1 VTSPTPADAAAEI
14 ERLRAELR
22 ATQQRLQAVVQAS
35 GELLGTLEFELD
47 AQGELRLARADAMA
61 DRLLDKACAPFLGQP
76 ILRFLPGFRGEKLP
90 DELAGVARDGGLVGP
105 AATLGEGMLSGHNY
119 QFFAFQSASDRV
131 VVKFW
136 EAVNPSQA
144 MRMAQRSQQQ
154 LEVVFEQS
162 PVAISMSRES
172 DGVYVDVN
180 AEWCRLTG
188 VPFDQALGRTAID
201 LGFWRD
207 RAQRDAN
214 TQHMREVGHLRNLDL
229 PFVRADGER
238 RILQLNGS
246 RIEIDGTSYFMS
258 YLKDVTAERAAQA
271 ALAESEQRLKDS
283 NHHLSQQIALFESM
297 ESLATVGHWVSRP
310 GGDGLIWSAGL
321 YALAG
326 LEPGSVGDTAAGRSR
341 ILEEDRPTFEA
352 ARARLDGATVEYRWA
367 HPDGRVRWLRSRM
380 HRRTRGGVAILDFG
394 VVQDITAER
403 NAALAL
409 QDRLAFI
416 QTITSRV
423 PGVVYQLRRRPDGR
437 FQFLYISEPVREIY
451 RGVAPEEVLRDA
463 TCTMSLHH
471 PDDLPS
477 FIATLQ
483 ESARDLTPWRHE
495 YRLLFP
501 DGTVTWLFG
510 QAVPEA
516 EPDGGVLWNGVTTDI
531 TPRKL
536 VQERLLESEARFRAL
551 TELSSDWY
559 WEQDE
564 QFRFVRFEGAL
575 GGGDD
580 RGGFPSYGKTRW
592 EVGAL
597 NMRETDWEA
606 HRAVLRAHHT
616 FHDLELQEVDAQGA
630 TFWVTVSGEPIFDAQ
645 GAFKGYRGIGRNITS
660 RKQAEEKIERL
671 AFFDLLTGLP
681 NRRLLMDRLQ
691 HALALGER
699 AWRPGALLFIDLD
712 NFKDLNDTQGH
723 DTGDQLL
730 KQVAIRLGECVRGA
744 DTVARL
750 GGDEFVVML
759 EELST
764 EPGEAATLAEAV
776 ARKILATLN
785 QPYRLGGQE
794 HHSTPSIGIALFH
807 DQLSSV
813 DDLLKRADLAMYQAK
828 AAGRNTLRF
837 FDPQMQVVVA
847 ARAELEGDLRQGLQR
862 QELLLHYQPVVD
874 VAGCVIG
881 VEALVRWR
889 HPRRGMVSPAEFIPV
904 AEQSGLILPLGH
916 WVLAQAC
923 AQLVAWSAL
932 PATAR
937 LTVAVNVS
945 ARQFRQADFATQ
957 LLELLRLSG
966 ANPYRLKLEITESLL
981 LSDIDDAI
989 QKMTELRS
997 IGVSFALDDF
1007 GTGYSSLAYLKR
1019 LPLEQLK
1026 IDQSFVRD
1034 VMTDPNDAAIA
1045 QAVLTLGRSLG
1056 LTVVAEGVE
1065 TPEQHALLRS
1075 HGCCVFQGYL
1085 FGRPVP
1091 VEALD
1096 LRSAAQAISS
1106 ISWMI

>member
-1 VTSPTPADAAAEI
+1 MTSQTPTEAAAEI
-14 ERLRAELR
+14 ARLRTELQAAR
-22 ATQQRLQAVVQAS
+22 QRLQAVVQAS
-35 GELLGTLEFELD
+35 GSVLGTLEFELD
-47 AQGELRLARADAMA
+47 LGGELVLSQADAMA
-61 DRLLDKACAPFLGQP
+61 DNLLGKSCTPFFGRS
-76 ILRFLPGFRGEKLP
+76 ILAFLPGLRVTAVP
-90 DELAGVARDGGLVGP
+90 AELAAVARDGGVLGP
-105 AATLGEGMLSGHNY
+105 RSTLGEGMLSGRSY
-119 QFFAFQSASDRV
+119 QFFAFQPALNRV
-131 VVKFW
+131 VAKFW
-136 EAVNPSQA
+136 DGTGAQA
-144 MRMAQRSQQQ
+144 QRMAERSQQQ
-154 LEVVFEQS
+154 LLVVFRES
-162 PVAISMSRES
+162 PVAISMNRAA

-180 AEWCRLTG
+180 DEWCRLTG
-188 VPFDQALGRTAID
+188 VSFDQALGRTAID

-207 RAQRDAN
+207 RAERDAGILPLHE
-214 TQHMREVGHLRNLDL
+214 TGHLRNLDL
-229 PFVRADGER
+229 PFVRVDGEQ

-246 RIEIDGTSYFMS
+246 RIEIDGTPYFLS

-271 ALAESEQRLKDS
+271 ALAESEQMLKES
-283 NHHLSQQIALFESM
+283 NDHLNEQIEFFESM
-297 ESLATVGHWVSRP
+297 ENLATVGHWVSRP
-310 GGDGLIWSAGL
+310 GGDGLVWSGGL

-326 LEPGSVGDTAAGRSR
+326 LAPGSVTSVTEGRGR
-341 ILEEDRPTFEA
+341 ILEQDRSIFEA

-367 HPDGRVRWLRSRM
+367 HPDGRVRWLRARM
-380 HRRTRGGVAILDFG
+380 HRRLRDGVAVLDFG
-394 VVQDITAER
+394 VVQDVTAER
-403 NAALAL
+403 HAALAL
-409 QDRLAFI
+409 QERLAFI
-416 QTITSRV
+416 QKITSRV
-423 PGVVYQLRRRPDGR
+423 PGVVFQLRRRPDGS

-451 RGVAPEEVLRDA
+451 RGVSPEEVLRDA
-463 TCTMSLHH
+463 GCTLALHH
-471 PDDLPS
+471 PDDLPGFLS
-477 FIATLQ
+477 ALR
-483 ESARDLTPWRHE
+483 ESARDLTMWRHE
-495 YRLLFP
+495 YRLRFP
-501 DGTVTWLFG
+501 DGSVTWLSG

-516 EPDGGVLWNGVTTDI
+516 EADGGVVWNGVTTDI

-536 VQERLLESEARFRAL
+536 VQERLSESEARFRAL

-559 WEQDE
+559 WEQDA

-575 GGGDD
+575 VARAGHS
-580 RGGFPSYGKTRW
+580 GFDSYGKTRW

-597 NMRETDWEA
+597 NMREADWDK
-606 HRAVLRAHHT
+606 HRAVLRAHQT
-616 FHDLELQEVDAQGA
+616 FHDLELQDTDAQGRK
-630 TFWVTVSGEPIFDAQ
+630 FWKTISGEPMFDSQ
-645 GAFKGYRGIGRNITS
+645 GVFKGYRGIGRNITG
-660 RKQAEEKIERL
+660 RKRAEEKIERL
-671 AFFDLLTGLP
+671 AFFDILTGLP
-681 NRRLLMDRLQ
+681 NRRLLLDRLQ
-691 HALALGER
+691 HALALGDR
-699 AWRPGALLFIDLD
+699 ASRPGALLFIDLD

-723 DTGDQLL
+723 DIGDQLL

-759 EELST
+759 EDLGS
-764 EPGEAATLAEAV
+764 EPSEAAALAESV

-785 QPYRLGGQE
+785 QPYRLSGLA

-847 ARAELEGDLRQGLQR
+847 ARAELEGDLRLGLQR
-862 QELLLHYQPVVD
+862 RELLLYYQPVVD
-874 VAGCVIG
+874 ESARVIG

-889 HPRRGMVSPAEFIPV
+889 HPKRGLVAPGEFIPV
-904 AEQSGLILPLGH
+904 AEQSGLILPLGE

-923 AQLVAWSAL
+923 AQLVTWSAL

-945 ARQFRQADFATQ
+945 ARQFRHADFATQ
-957 LLELLRLSG
+957 VLELLRVSG

-981 LSDIDDAI
+981 LSDMDDAI
-989 QKMTELRS
+989 QKMSELRS

-1045 QAVLTLGRSLG
+1045 LAVLTLGRSLG

-1065 TPEQHALLRS
+1065 TPEQHALLRN

-1096 LRSAAQAISS
+1096 LRSAAQAVSS